1 MSVGVTLI
9 NQAFNIAASSQVT
22 VLAQAVVT
30 SVPGSTETTI
40 VTLAAAPAG
49 DNHFLTQINA
59 SGQVYGKYR
68 VFFNSTLKYVLRGGS
83 DRNAFLLFTFPVR
96 VPDGEAVDV
105 KVEHFAS
112 TTEDFEATITG
123 FTG

>member
-9 NQAFNIAASSQVT
+9 NNAFDIAASSTVT
-22 VLAQAVVT
+22 PLAQAVVT
-30 SVPGSTETTI
+30 SVPTSTETTL

-49 DNHFLTQINA
+49 DNHFLTQINC

-68 VFFNSTLKYVLRGGS
+68 VFFNSTLEYVFRGGS
-83 DRNAFLLFTFPVR
+83 DRNGFLPFTFPVR
-96 VPDGEAVDV
+96 VPDGEVVDV
-105 KVEHFAS
+105 KVTHFG
-112 TTEDFEATITG
+112 TGTEDFEGTITG